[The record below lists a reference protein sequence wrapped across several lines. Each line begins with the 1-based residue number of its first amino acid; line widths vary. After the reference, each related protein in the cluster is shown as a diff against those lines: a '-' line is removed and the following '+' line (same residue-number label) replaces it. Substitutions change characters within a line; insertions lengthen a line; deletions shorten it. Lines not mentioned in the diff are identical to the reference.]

1 MVKAIKLQ
9 DGTCAEKITPAPS
22 VYAFGQGMRIDRP
35 GVELP
40 GTTIQQPIPIARHV
54 KGPWNGRKMGF
65 VAGKLMDEGDW
76 FEQGAEVLRLR

>member
-1 MVKAIKLQ
+1 MVETVKLQ
-9 DGTCAEKITPAPS
+9 DGICTKKITSAPFMGAMGNS
-22 VYAFGQGMRIDRP
+22 VRIGRP

-40 GTTIQQPIPIARHV
+40 GTTIQQPIPIACHV

-65 VAGKLMDEGDW
+65 VAGNLMDEGDW